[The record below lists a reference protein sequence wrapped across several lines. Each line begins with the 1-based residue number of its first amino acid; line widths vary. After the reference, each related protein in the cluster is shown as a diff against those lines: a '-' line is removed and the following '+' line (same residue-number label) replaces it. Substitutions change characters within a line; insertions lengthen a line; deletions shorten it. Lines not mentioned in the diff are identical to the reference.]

1 MEIIGNI
8 STTESPIQSTSST
21 AAVQNAGNTPQISAG
36 PLSTRPAAGNAGSL
50 FVSTDTLLIFRDSG
64 TSWVTLSAA
73 SGTPGGTGG
82 EVQFNNAGVVDG
94 AANVRIDGD
103 DLALSSQAAPSTPPA
118 NTVKVFNRQVAG
130 RDMIAQI
137 GPSGLDTA
145 LQPLLAR
152 NKVGFWCPPGNATT
166 VPGVFGFTAYNST
179 GTVTTRSITT
189 TNLFTRM
196 RRLGYVSGN
205 GTGSVCGARVTQA
218 QITTGITFGA
228 VPTGGFFK
236 VIRFGSTDTVSTA
249 RQFVG
254 ISSSTGAPSN
264 VEPSTLTNV
273 IGVGCGTANSN
284 LFLYFGGSSAQT
296 PIDLGANFPA
306 NTASTDVYELAL
318 FCAPGVN
325 NSVGWQVTRINTG
338 DTVSGTLTAATA
350 GVQLPANTTLLT
362 YAQSWR
368 SNNTTASAVG
378 LDIFSD
384 YIETDQ

>member
-8 STTESPIQSTSST
+8 STTESPIQSTAST
-21 AAVQNAGNTPQISAG
+21 SAVQNGGNTPQISAG
-36 PLSTRPAAGNAGSL
+36 LLSTRPGAGNAGNL
-50 FVSTDTLLIFRDSG
+50 FVSTDTLLIFRDNG
-64 TSWVTLSAA
+64 TSWVTLSGA
-73 SGTPGGTGG
+73 SGAPGGSGG
-82 EVQFNNAGVVDG
+82 EVQFNNAGALG
-94 AANVRIDGD
+94 AAANVRINGD
-103 DLALSSQAAPSTPPA
+103 DLTLSSQDTPTIPPA
-118 NTVKVFNRQVAG
+118 DTVKVFNRRVAG
-130 RDMIAQI
+130 RNMIAQI

-166 VPGVFGFTAYNST
+166 VPGVFGFTAYNTT

-196 RRLGYVSGN
+196 CRLGFVSGA
-205 GTGSVCGARVTQA
+205 GAGSLCGARVIFA
-218 QITTGITFGA
+218 QITTGITFGS
-228 VPTGGFFK
+228 VGTGGFFK

-254 ISSSTGAPSN
+254 ISSSTAGPSN

-273 IGVGCGTANSN
+273 IGVGCGAANSN

-296 PIDLGANFPA
+296 PINLGANFPA

-325 NSVGWQVTRINTG
+325 NSVGWQVSRINTG
-338 DTVSGTLTAATA
+338 DTVSGTLTAGTP

-368 SNNTTASAVG
+368 SNHTTAAAVG